1 MQVKTAVM
9 TPINLKFV
17 RTHMK
22 GKPFLAVLALALSL
36 ISIGQAQTTFATLT
50 GRVTDTAGAATPRTT
65 VTVRNV
71 ETGVETTAE
80 PNAEGIYT
88 LSQLKEGLYI
98 LSARSD
104 GFKEFV
110 VRDIQLVAR
119 DYRRV
124 DITLEVGQVEAKVE
138 VSAGA
143 TLIETETPR
152 VSDTRDVAQLRDMP
166 LNSRAIWAQ
175 LSLAPNVL
183 QASAGSTI
191 RFSGSRTNQSH
202 WSIDGTTMSDGVTE
216 TQIGPLA
223 QYVESF
229 QEVRIDSANNSAEF
243 GTIGQVTMISKAG
256 TNSFH
261 GSLFDYYVTPWFRA
275 RNPFALARDT
285 GISHLPGGSAGG
297 PVYIPKLYDG
307 RNKTFIFGSFENFLG
322 SQATNNFT
330 PTVPLEAWRS
340 GDFSG
345 LSTPVIDPLTGQAF
359 PGNRIPS
366 NRLNPMAVA
375 LQNRFYPLPNFGN
388 TSTLQAQNHR
398 QSLSRKANTQTYWT
412 LRGDHR
418 FSDKDSI
425 MGRYTKQDF
434 AIDDFMNTALPT
446 VPQGHV
452 TRKNHAATISYTHV
466 FTPTILNEFRWGIA
480 TNNLPIFPS
489 IMGKDLVNE
498 LGIVGLAPDLPDL
511 PGIPNISFQG
521 LGLTTISQNAFR
533 SPGAANYLQTFQDH
547 VSVSHGRHTIRSG
560 VLFTRILFEHYA
572 ADANLFGAMS
582 FSNRYTGFP
591 YADFLLGLPSSAA
604 RSFAPLR
611 QDRFRRQYDFFFTD
625 DFKVSPKLTLNFGL
639 RYEYHPGWTEKNGY
653 LSMFD
658 IKSGKIVVKDGSLGK
673 VSPRFPNNYV
683 SVVEASSLGLPG
695 DTIIRTDKNN
705 FAPRVGLAYRPWGNN
720 TVIRGG
726 FGVYFDVVPREAAIS
741 TVPFVVNE
749 VAFNNPNPNPVVILP
764 RVFPAAGGAG
774 PASVSLPAAIN
785 PDLQIPYSMQYSL
798 TVEHSR
804 WDMGF
809 RASYIG
815 TNTRK
820 GEYGY
825 DFNAPLP
832 DGQLYINKPRAFPQY
847 PAIIYFTN
855 GAGHQFHSL
864 TLEVE
869 RRLARGL
876 QFQSSW
882 VWARD
887 IGDLEKGQTLEN
899 PYDRGRE
906 RSVAPDIPRHRF
918 TTNWIYQ
925 LPFGKGRPF
934 LSSVHPALNTI
945 IGGWDISGIYSYYS
959 GQFLTP
965 FWTGPDPTGTFN
977 TSSST
982 RPIVTIRPDQ
992 LRDPNLPGDQ
1002 RMISRWFDQTAF
1014 GAPPVGRFGT
1024 SAKGVIKGPNVN
1036 VWHMGLFKSFSLTE
1050 SVRLRW
1056 ELTATNFFNHPNY
1069 SNPAANISQAG
1080 AVGVI
1085 SGVGG
1090 VNGASTG
1097 DLPGARNF
1105 RMGLRLEW

>member
-1 MQVKTAVM
+1 
-9 TPINLKFV
+9 
-17 RTHMK
+17 MK
-22 GKPFLAVLALALSL
+22 GKPVLAVLAVMALTLSL
-36 ISIGQAQTTFATLT
+36 AGISRAQTTFATIT
-50 GRVTDTAGAATPRTT
+50 GRVTDASGAVAPRTT
-65 VTVRNV
+65 VTARNV
-71 ETGVETTAE
+71 ETGVITTAE

-88 LSQLKEGLYI
+88 LSQLRDGQYTV
-98 LSARSD
+98 SARSD

-110 VRDIQLVAR
+110 VSGILLVAR

-143 TLIETETPR
+143 TLIETETAR

-183 QASAGSTI
+183 QASAGNTI

-202 WSIDGTTMSDGVTE
+202 FSIDGTTMSDGVTE

-229 QEVRIDSANNSAEF
+229 QEIRIDSANNSAEF

-275 RNPFALARDT
+275 ANPFSRVRDT

-297 PVYIPKLYDG
+297 PVYIPKIYDG

-322 SQATNNFT
+322 SQASRLFN
-330 PTVPLEAWRS
+330 PTVPLAAWRS

-345 LSTPVIDPLTGQAF
+345 ISTPVIDPLTGQPF
-359 PGNRIPS
+359 PGNRIPA
-366 NRLNPMAVA
+366 NRLNATAVA
-375 LQNRFYPLPNFGN
+375 IQNRFYPLPNFGN
-388 TSTLQAQNHR
+388 TSTLQSQNH
-398 QSLSRKANTQTYWT
+398 QQTLSMKANTQTYWT
-412 LRGDHR
+412 LRVDHK

-425 MGRYTKQDF
+425 MGRYTKQSF
-434 AIDDFMNTALPT
+434 AIDDFLSTLPT
-446 VPQGHV
+446 VAQGHV
-452 TRKNHAATISYTHV
+452 TRKNHAATISYTHI
-466 FTPTILNEFRWGIA
+466 FSPAILNEFRWGTA
-480 TNNLPIFPS
+480 TNNLPIFPP
-489 IMGKDLVNE
+489 INGKDFVSE
-498 LGIVGLAPDLPDL
+498 LGLVGLAPDLPDV
-511 PGIPNISFQG
+511 PGILNIGFQN
-521 LGLTTISQNAFR
+521 LGLTGISQGNFR

-547 VSVSHGRHTIRSG
+547 VSISHGRHTMRSG
-560 VLFTRILFEHYA
+560 ALFTRILFEHYA
-572 ADANLFGAMS
+572 ADAALFGNLT

-591 YADFLLGLPSSAA
+591 YADFLLGLPSSAQ

-611 QDRFRRQYDFFFTD
+611 QDRLRRQYDFFFTD

-673 VSPRFPNNYV
+673 VSPRFPSNYV

-726 FGVYFDVVPREAAIS
+726 FGIYFDVVPREAAIS
-741 TVPFVVNE
+741 TVPFLVNE
-749 VAFNNPNPNPVVILP
+749 VAFTNPSPNPVVTLP
-764 RVFPAAGGAG
+764 RVFPAAGSAG
-774 PASVSLPAAIN
+774 PSSVSLPTAIN
-785 PDLQIPYSMQYSL
+785 PDLQVPYSMQYSL

-815 TNTRK
+815 TNTRQ

-825 DFNAPLP
+825 DYNAPLP

-847 PAIIYFTN
+847 PGIIYITN

-869 RRLARGL
+869 RKLAKGL

-899 PYDRGRE
+899 PYDRVRE
-906 RSVAPDIPRHRF
+906 RSVAPDIPTSRF
-918 TTNWIYQ
+918 TTNWIYE
-925 LPFGKGRPF
+925 LPFGKGRTF
-934 LSSVHPALNTI
+934 VGSAHPALNAI
-945 IGGWDISGIYSYYS
+945 IGGWSVSAIYSYYS

-965 FWTGPDPTGTFN
+965 MWTGPDPTGTAF
-977 TSSST
+977 TSSAT
-982 RPIVTIRPDQ
+982 RPNVTIRADQ
-992 LRDPNLPGDQ
+992 LRDGNLPGDQ
-1002 RMISRWFDQTAF
+1002 RTISRWFDASAF

-1036 VWHMGLFKSFSLTE
+1036 IWHMGLFKSFSLTE
-1050 SVRLRW
+1050 KVRLRW
-1056 ELTATNFFNHPNY
+1056 ELTSTNFFNHPNY
-1069 SNPAANISQAG
+1069 SNPATNISQA
-1080 AVGVI
+1080 ASVGVI
-1085 SGVGG
+1085 SGIGG
-1090 VNGASTG
+1090 VNGLSTG
-1097 DLPGARNF
+1097 DQPFARSF
-1105 RMGLRLEW
+1105 RMGMRLEW